1 MPSRIRNRF
10 LILLAEKEKREGR
23 RIRNKEIAQ
32 TVGVT
37 QHTVARWLKNEVD
50 KVELPVLEAFCDY
63 FDCEVG
69 DLLYIERG
77 DIAVDEAG

>member
-1 MPSRIRNRF
+1 LSSRIRNRF

-23 RIRNKEIAQ
+23 RIRNKEIAEV
-32 TVGVT
+32 VGVT

-63 FDCEVG
+63 FECEVG
-69 DLLYIERG
+69 DLLYIERENAEG
-77 DIAVDEAG
+77 

>member
-23 RIRNKEIAQ
+23 RIRNKEIAEV
-32 TVGVT
+32 VGVT

-63 FDCEVG
+63 FECEVG
-69 DLLYIERG
+69 DLLYIER
-77 DIAVDEAG
+77 EQS